1 MKTLEKLKFRIDNQF
16 SEVIDKTKYGW
27 LSAYGFKRDEI
38 ERNTPFWSTPYE
50 SGENK
55 LVALFVIII
64 R

>member
-38 ERNTPFWSTPYE
+38 DATHHFRVHLTKVEKIN
-50 SGENK
+50 
-55 LVALFVIII
+55 
-64 R
+64 